1 MTHAWY
7 RTQDA
12 LAHCRIGTNEH
23 LHGVGLL
30 EDLDVGGTVN
40 IPRHTPRGTFHQLG
54 IVVGGIVAACIQRD
68 AYIIYRTVAV
78 GIGNTAR
85 DGTRSLAEADI
96 GHATGLLGI
105 VCQVAGIGH
114 DPIVVVESR
123 VGGIVLPGIVVG
135 SAAGGVDV
143 LPGII
148 VLANNA
154 AGDNEI
160 GIGSTRLVGLP
171 LQDNTLLVGSFRTS
185 EPFDG
190 RSGNQSAF
198 GGVALIHVLARIER
212 NNDLIAIAV
221 QVAGGRLV
229 YIVNHLAWVQ
239 LGLGFEGS
247 YFFPVVV
254 AGITTL
260 YRAFRIAVLR
270 YSRVA
275 DVQLHLLLD
284 RGVLR
289 SRINL
294 DVRFGAD
301 ATLRHI
307 AAQRVQHIVSDR
319 GGRCAG
325 NPFVGNVHHAVFVI
339 LVVGD
344 TSVVGEVHRTCGD
357 GRLQMAAQRPAFA
370 AKGLAGLV
378 GLDAVDV
385 GLRVG
390 DVFIAVAIL
399 LYTRPVQRN
408 LLAKLVEAAR
418 HAARHRHARIGI
430 RLVEGGCLMVVIA
443 LIVLVLVL
451 VYIRF
456 IHIVGLDIHI
466 DTLVVPH
473 RAGNLNS
480 LAHRLYGTLHR
491 VACRDGGIVEKGV
504 G

>member
-1 MTHAWY
+1 M
-7 RTQDA
+7 
-12 LAHCRIGTNEH
+12 
-23 LHGVGLL
+23 
-30 EDLDVGGTVN
+30 
-40 IPRHTPRGTFHQLG
+40 
-54 IVVGGIVAACIQRD
+54 
-68 AYIIYRTVAV
+68 
-78 GIGNTAR
+78 
-85 DGTRSLAEADI
+85 
-96 GHATGLLGI
+96 
-105 VCQVAGIGH
+105 
-114 DPIVVVESR
+114 
-123 VGGIVLPGIVVG
+123 
-135 SAAGGVDV
+135 DV

-171 LQDNTLLVGSFRTS
+171 LQDNTLLVSSLRTS

-190 RSGNQSAF
+190 RSGNQSAL
-198 GGVALIHVLARIER
+198 GRLALKLVCSRIER
-212 NNDLIAIAV
+212 NNHPVAIAV

-319 GGRCAG
+319 GGRGAG

-418 HAARHRHARIGI
+418 HAARHRHTRIGI

-473 RAGNLNS
+473 RAGNLNR